1 MEEEIFEVDQLILL
15 DCKKLQFST
24 NDSGFLSLSYQGE
37 HYDKINLTRL
47 IPFKSIDHYISVS
60 YEDEEKNFKE
70 VGVIQDMNELSEKQR
85 KIVAEYLEFKY
96 YMPEITKV
104 YSIKDNNRGY
114 IFVKVD
120 TTSGTKTLAI
130 RDWYANFK
138 MLSDKMLYVVDA
150 DGNKYYAPDIYRL
163 DKKSL
168 HHIEMFV

>member
-1 MEEEIFEVDQLILL
+1 MDEIFEVDQLILL
-15 DCKKLQFST
+15 DCKSLQFST
-24 NDSGFLSLSYQGE
+24 NESGYLSLSYKGE
-37 HYDKINLTRL
+37 HYDRINLTRL

-70 VGVIQDMNELSEKQR
+70 VGVIWNLKDLIEKQR
-85 KIVAEYLEFKY
+85 FIVQEYLEFKY

-104 YSIKDNNRGY
+104 HSIKDNNRGY

-130 RDWYANFK
+130 RDWYSNFK

-150 DGNKYYAPDIYRL
+150 DGNKYYAPDIYKF

-168 HHIEMFV
+168 NHVEMFV